1 MKEKNIIFTARIMS
15 MIFTPFYLPIVGLI
29 ALFIFSYMS
38 LLPMMYKL
46 VMLAMVYLLTVVAP
60 SLLIHLYRLCQGWTS
75 HELGRKERRLVPY
88 IISIVCYFACFF
100 WMEYRNTP
108 RVISIIVVVALT
120 IQMVCALINIWWKI
134 STHTA
139 AIGGVAGGLVSYSIA
154 FSFNPLWWLCFVL
167 ILAGAVGTAR
177 MILRQHSLSQVVTGF
192 LIRRLHITAHSHH
205 DSLRIALLCLMQ
217 HLSAL
222 PVRNIRDRAG
232 IYNINVRHF
241 IKWYNRIPFFL

>member
-177 MILRQHSLSQVVTGF
+177 MILRQYSLSQVVTGF
-192 LIRRLHITAHSHH
+192 LVGAACAILVI
-205 DSLRIALLCLMQ
+205 
-217 HLSAL
+217 
-222 PVRNIRDRAG
+222 
-232 IYNINVRHF
+232 
-241 IKWYNRIPFFL
+241 

>member
-177 MILRQHSLSQVVTGF
+177 MILRQHSLSQVIGGF
-192 LIRRLHITAHSHH
+192 LIGAACAILVI
-205 DSLRIALLCLMQ
+205 
-217 HLSAL
+217 
-222 PVRNIRDRAG
+222 
-232 IYNINVRHF
+232 
-241 IKWYNRIPFFL
+241 

>member
-139 AIGGVAGGLVSYSIA
+139 AIGGVAGGLISYSIA

-167 ILAGAVGTAR
+167 ILPGAVGTAR
-177 MILRQHSLSQVVTGF
+177 MILRQHSLSQVIGGF
-192 LIRRLHITAHSHH
+192 LVGAACAILVI
-205 DSLRIALLCLMQ
+205 
-217 HLSAL
+217 
-222 PVRNIRDRAG
+222 
-232 IYNINVRHF
+232 
-241 IKWYNRIPFFL
+241 

>member
-100 WMEYRNTP
+100 WMEYRNTS

-192 LIRRLHITAHSHH
+192 LVGAACAILVI
-205 DSLRIALLCLMQ
+205 
-217 HLSAL
+217 
-222 PVRNIRDRAG
+222 
-232 IYNINVRHF
+232 
-241 IKWYNRIPFFL
+241 

>member
-1 MKEKNIIFTARIMS
+1 MKEKNIIFTARLMS
-15 MIFTPFYLPIVGLI
+15 LIFTPFYLPIVGLI

-120 IQMVCALINIWWKI
+120 VQMVCALINIWWKI

-192 LIRRLHITAHSHH
+192 LVGAACAILVI
-205 DSLRIALLCLMQ
+205 
-217 HLSAL
+217 
-222 PVRNIRDRAG
+222 
-232 IYNINVRHF
+232 
-241 IKWYNRIPFFL
+241 

>member
-46 VMLAMVYLLTVVAP
+46 VMLAMVYLLTVMAP

-192 LIRRLHITAHSHH
+192 LIGAACAILVI
-205 DSLRIALLCLMQ
+205 
-217 HLSAL
+217 
-222 PVRNIRDRAG
+222 
-232 IYNINVRHF
+232 
-241 IKWYNRIPFFL
+241 

>member
-29 ALFIFSYMS
+29 TLFIFSYMS

-177 MILRQHSLSQVVTGF
+177 MILRQHSLSQVVGGF
-192 LIRRLHITAHSHH
+192 LIGAACAILVI
-205 DSLRIALLCLMQ
+205 
-217 HLSAL
+217 
-222 PVRNIRDRAG
+222 
-232 IYNINVRHF
+232 
-241 IKWYNRIPFFL
+241 

>member
-38 LLPMMYKL
+38 LLPMIYKL
-46 VMLAMVYLLTVVAP
+46 VILAMVYLLTVVAP

-192 LIRRLHITAHSHH
+192 LVGVACAILVI
-205 DSLRIALLCLMQ
+205 
-217 HLSAL
+217 
-222 PVRNIRDRAG
+222 
-232 IYNINVRHF
+232 
-241 IKWYNRIPFFL
+241 

>member
-167 ILAGAVGTAR
+167 MLAGAVGTAR

-192 LIRRLHITAHSHH
+192 LVGAACAILVI
-205 DSLRIALLCLMQ
+205 
-217 HLSAL
+217 
-222 PVRNIRDRAG
+222 
-232 IYNINVRHF
+232 
-241 IKWYNRIPFFL
+241 